1 MQCFVYASPRKPG
14 SYVWLAARDAFDVL
28 PESLALL
35 LGDLRFVMEVQLDPS
50 RRLPLED
57 TAAVLRSLGAVG
69 WHLQLPPAEH
79 LTLTGRTPSEDLQH
93 PASGDV

>member
-14 SYVWLAARDAFDVL
+14 SYVWLAARDAFEVL
-28 PESLALL
+28 PEPLALL

-57 TAAVLRSLGAVG
+57 TDAVLRNLRAVG
-69 WHLQLPPAEH
+69 WHLQLPPAEV
-79 LTLTGRTPSEDLQH
+79 LTATGRNPGENLQH
-93 PASGDV
+93 AKSDDV